1 MFQFDDI
8 IGQDDVKK
16 SLISQVHS
24 GKLHHA
30 HLFLGKMGFG
40 TFQLS
45 MAFIKYVYC
54 QDKQDHDSCNICS
67 NCLKINKLAHI
78 DIHFTLPSFKKEA
91 LSKALMP
98 EFRNL
103 VNETQAR
110 FDLKDWHDHNNEK
123 NAKIRSA
130 ECDVILHDMG
140 LSSYEDGYKTQIIWM
155 AESLEK
161 ESNKILKILEEPN
174 PQTLFILIAESSE
187 DLLPTI
193 LSRCNIHKI
202 LPLKSETVRNFLAQ
216 EGGSI
221 SDEMLTRAVHFSEGD
236 ILEAKRYLA
245 DEDSA
250 FPLEVNLL
258 NFLRGLIHFHERK
271 FDNINKA
278 ILQAELLASQSR
290 PNQKKFLDYFQYFLR
305 QLVLIKITQTCQL
318 NETLLKAAYHFANI
332 LDIDQIEV
340 WSQLVDKYHYAIE
353 GNANVKIS
361 FVSLAIESGKIQE
374 REEFKILISSKD
386 I

>member
-1 MFQFDDI
+1 MFQFRDI
-8 IGQDDVKK
+8 IGQEEVKS
-16 SLISQVHS
+16 SLITQAHS

-30 HLFLGKMGFG
+30 HLFLGKMGYG
-40 TFQLS
+40 TFQLA
-45 MAFIKYVYC
+45 MAFVKYIYC
-54 QDKQDHDSCNICS
+54 QDKQLEDSCDQCA
-67 NCLKINKLAHI
+67 NCIKINKLAHI
-78 DIHFTLPSFKKEA
+78 DIHFTIPSFKKEA
-91 LSKALMP
+91 LSKTLMP

-103 VNETQAR
+103 IEETEAR

-202 LPLKSETVRNFLAQ
+202 LPLQSETLKSFLEKENEGKSE
-216 EGGSI
+216 
-221 SDEMLTRAVHFSEGD
+221 DMLLRAVHFSEGD
-236 ILEAKRYLA
+236 ILEAKRYIA
-245 DEDSA
+245 DEDSE
-250 FPLEVNLL
+250 FPLEANLL
-258 NFLRGLIHFHERK
+258 NFLRGLINFHERK

-278 ILQAELLASQSR
+278 ILQAEVLASQSR

-318 NETLLKAAYHFANI
+318 NETLFKAAHHFANM

-361 FVSLAIESGKIQE
+361 FVSLAIESGKIQD
-374 REEFKILISSKD
+374 RGEFEIFVSS
-386 I
+386 

>member
-1 MFQFDDI
+1 MFQFSDI
-8 IGQDDVKK
+8 IGQEEVKS
-16 SLISQVHS
+16 SLITQAHS

-30 HLFLGKMGFG
+30 HLFLGKMGYG
-40 TFQLS
+40 TFQLA
-45 MAFIKYVYC
+45 MAFVKYIYC
-54 QDKQDHDSCNICS
+54 KDKQVTDSCDQCA
-67 NCLKINKLAHI
+67 NCIKITKLEHI
-78 DIHFTLPSFKKEA
+78 DIHFTIPSFKKEA
-91 LSKALMP
+91 LSKTLMP

-103 VNETQAR
+103 IEQTEAR

-130 ECDVILHDMG
+130 ECDIILHDMG

-174 PQTLFILIAESSE
+174 PKTLFVLIAESSV

-202 LPLKSETVRNFLAQ
+202 LPLQSDTMTNYLEKYSEGKSR
-216 EGGSI
+216 
-221 SDEMLTRAVHFSEGD
+221 EMLLRSVHFSEGD

-245 DEDSA
+245 DEDSE
-250 FPLEVNLL
+250 FPLEANIL
-258 NFLRGLIHFHERK
+258 NFLRGLINFHERK

-278 ILQAELLASQSR
+278 ILQAEVLASQSR

-318 NETLLKAAYHFANI
+318 NENLFKAANHFANI
-332 LDIDQIEV
+332 LDIDQVEV

-361 FVSLAIESGKIQE
+361 FVSLAIESGKIQD
-374 REEFKILISSKD
+374 REEFEKFVSS
-386 I
+386 